1 MKLTED
7 MLKGFA
13 EEKIEFVKRS
23 GLKVLDAK
31 AGYVRC
37 LMPAEGNGNHF
48 GTMYAGAMFTLA
60 EIPGGVMALACFE
73 PGKYVP
79 LLKNMSIKYLK
90 PAKGD
95 ITFETLLAKDEIN
108 RIASDAQ
115 ENGKADFILTGELKD
130 SEGNVVAVTEGLY
143 QVRSSI

>member
-1 MKLTED
+1 MELTED
-7 MLKGFA
+7 MLKSFA
-13 EEKIEFVKRS
+13 QEKIEFVRRS
-23 GLKVLDAK
+23 GLQVLEARP
-31 AGYVRC
+31 GYVKC

-60 EIPGGVMALACFE
+60 EIPGGVMSLACFE
-73 PGKYVP
+73 PGKFIP

-95 ITFETLLAKDEIN
+95 ITFETLLAEEEIQ

-115 ENGKADFILTGELKD
+115 ENGKADFVLTGELKD
-130 SEGNVVAVTEGLY
+130 RDGKIVAVTEGLY
-143 QVRSSI
+143 QVRSTF